1 MMPEGYTLADA
12 DFLLKIPQTGRLIQ
26 EEHRRHPAYA
36 VDQLM
41 HDLFRAGHFYY

>member
-1 MMPEGYTLADA
+1 MTPEGYNHADA
-12 DFLLKIPQTGRLIQ
+12 DYLLKIPQTGRLIQ
-26 EEHRRHPAYA
+26 EEHGRHAAYA